1 MLIHFWQKFISIIL
15 LKLLFH
21 FLFTSWLHQMPHFIC
36 LFSSRYSTKF
46 LIVIETLIG
55 VLDFEQH
62 LKLRL
67 SMGYLQTYSTYTL
80 SWVYT
85 SDFRMRLPHYVVIFY
100 NIPWFCSI
108 KVSNKKLRHNAEN
121 ACGNRMC
128 KRAFDNQTPLPSYRS
143 HRIWSCLI

>member
-1 MLIHFWQKFISIIL
+1 MHFWKIKTKWRCPKKVLIHFWQKFISIIL

-67 SMGYLQTYSTYTL
+67 SMGYLQTYSTYAL

-85 SDFRMRLPHYVVIFY
+85 SDFRMRWPHYVAIFY

-108 KVSNKKLRHNAEN
+108 KVSYKKLQRNAETGCVN
-121 ACGNRMC
+121 V
-128 KRAFDNQTPLPSYRS
+128 P
-143 HRIWSCLI
+143 